1 MRYLLTI
8 TIFCFALVC
17 QGQQRPFINSLS
29 KTSGAVGESISIAGS
44 GFTTT
49 CKVFFGEGEA
59 TYTFNSSTLLT
70 AVVPSNASYGVVR
83 VVDTNS
89 GRIGSSINNFIL
101 SFGGGDFSVA
111 NFDTRQDFPTTNQLS
126 TDLCSCD
133 FNGDG
138 KNDVAISNEDNTQ
151 INIFSNTSTGT
162 TVSFSNQSLNNV
174 NIATTVT
181 SCGDLDGDGRA
192 ELLFSAS
199 LATALN
205 HIFIYKNTS
214 NNATISMTL
223 ADQFLLPNLADGTGK
238 NNPRRIKIGDIDSD
252 GINDIVISSQFE
264 AAIFVYRNL
273 SVKSIDIEATPY
285 KFLLENVS
293 NFGALDIGDL
303 NNNGLLDI
311 VTLPFEGA
319 QQRIYAIRNISS
331 PGEVKLILDTIF
343 ASQGNRQNVVIGDLN
358 KDGLKDIIST
368 DRELGRLYIHQNTT
382 GDDGRLG
389 FGNEQ
394 FFTAEDVWGV
404 NLGDVNGDENLD
416 IVSASTNNAIYFL
429 INNGDSPDISMT
441 NAESIS
447 TASRNRNIILSD
459 LNSDGKVDLAFTHRS
474 ISDTEGDLS
483 ILINR
488 HCVVPKISPDNLTFC
503 LNSPFT
509 IQATKTQNA
518 NYAWAVIG
526 SNGTLVE
533 NGDNALVTVTSGT
546 SVTIRVT
553 VSTSD
558 GCSES
563 SDITLGMTN
572 GTPPTAPVISSS
584 NSASPLCSGES
595 ITLSAPTADNY
606 YWTLP
611 DGSSSENKDL
621 MLNSVSADDSG
632 EYELRTQSGSNCI
645 SDAGYFTIVVNEP
658 PIVGIRN
665 NGLDNFCAV
674 GGSTELQVPA
684 YDGFSYQ
691 WNNDN
696 GAIAG
701 ETGATATVSE
711 TAGYT
716 VSITSN
722 ESGCSNTSPKYDIKA
737 IPRPVSIIDMTDEVC
752 VNIPVAIAAN
762 STGEQ
767 GFSLNYSWNF
777 GDGTSAA
784 SQTTNKS
791 WSTANDYTVSLRTG
805 YDDIEAC
812 TQTMIQTITVSAVPN
827 IAISSAS
834 NTLVK
839 CPSDSIRLELP
850 QGLQSYLWSTGDT
863 QFFTYAKT
871 MGESTEVTITA
882 SMVTNIGCAVNSTQ
896 VVRNFPNSGIEFTSV
911 EATVQGDSIQLNEDQ
926 LSVDLTAIVDGG
938 SDYVWSPEELLNVT
952 EGEIVRVFP
961 RSRIN
966 DITVSA
972 TDVNNCRE
980 SATLRVINQGV
991 IPRKSFSPNGDD
1003 LGYDCWE
1010 ILNTTNLE
1018 GCKVYIFDS
1027 RGRNVFV
1034 GDSPFVDN
1042 CVWNG
1047 NVDGGSTQAPEGIY
1061 YFVMK
1066 CEDSD
1071 FDQTGSIL
1079 LGR

>member
-1 MRYLLTI
+1 MRYLI
-8 TIFCFALVC
+8 TVAIFFFVLVC
-17 QGQQRPFINSLS
+17 QAQQRPFINSLS
-29 KTSGAVGESISIAGS
+29 KTSGAVGETISIAGS
-44 GFTTT
+44 GFTNT

-59 TYTFNSSTLLT
+59 AFTFNSSTLLT
-70 AVVPSNASYGVVR
+70 AVVPNNATYGVVR

-89 GRIGSSINNFIL
+89 GRVGSSINKFML
-101 SFGGGDFSVA
+101 SFGGGAFSTA
-111 NFDTRQDFPTTNQLS
+111 NFDTRRDIPTNNQLS
-126 TDLCSCD
+126 TDLCACD

-138 KNDVAISNEDNTQ
+138 KNDIAISNEDNTQ
-151 INIFSNTSTGT
+151 INIFTNTSTGT
-162 TVSFSNQSLNNV
+162 SVSFSNQSLNNV

-223 ADQFLLPNLADGTGK
+223 VDQFLLPNLADGTGK

-273 SVKSIDIEATPY
+273 SLKSIDIETTPY
-285 KFLLENVS
+285 KLLLENVS

-331 PGEVKLILDTIF
+331 PGEVKLVLDTIF
-343 ASQGNRQNVVIGDLN
+343 ASQGNRQNVVIADLN

-368 DRELGRLYIHQNTT
+368 DRELGRIYIHQNAT

-394 FFTAEDVWGV
+394 FFSADDVWGV
-404 NLGDVNGDENLD
+404 NLGDINGDGNLD
-416 IVSASTNNAIYFL
+416 VVSASTNNAIYFL
-429 INNGDSPDISMT
+429 INNGDSPDISMA

-447 TASRNRNIILSD
+447 TASRNRNIVVSD

-474 ISDTEGDLS
+474 ISNTQGELS

-488 HCVVPKISPDNLTFC
+488 HCVVPKVSPENLTFC

-509 IQATKTQNA
+509 LQATKTLNA
-518 NYAWAVIG
+518 NYSWAVIG
-526 SNGTLVE
+526 GNGTVVE
-533 NGDNALVTVTSGT
+533 NGDNASITVTSGT
-546 SVTIRVT
+546 SVTVRVT

-572 GTPPTAPVISSS
+572 GSPPSAPTISSS
-584 NSASPLCSGES
+584 NSASPLCAGAS
-595 ITLSAPTADNY
+595 ITLSAPTSDNY

-611 DGSSSENKDL
+611 DGSTSGNQEII
-621 MLNSVSADDSG
+621 LNSVSADNSG

-645 SDAGYFTIVVNEP
+645 SDAGYFTLVVDEP

-665 NGLDNFCAV
+665 NGLDSFCAV
-674 GGSTELQVPA
+674 GGSTELEVPA

-691 WNNDN
+691 WNDDN
-696 GAIAG
+696 GALAG
-701 ETGATATVSE
+701 QSGTTTIVNKS
-711 TAGYT
+711 AGYT
-716 VSITSN
+716 VSIISN
-722 ESGCSNTSPKYDIKA
+722 ESGCRNTSPKYA
-737 IPRPVSIIDMTDEVC
+737 INAVPIPSSMIDMTDEAC
-752 VNIPVAIAAN
+752 VNVPVAIAAN

-767 GFSLNYSWNF
+767 GFTLNYSWDF
-777 GDGTSAA
+777 GDGTNATT
-784 SQTTNKS
+784 QTANKT
-791 WSTANDYTVSLRTG
+791 WTTANDYTVRLTTG
-805 YDDIEAC
+805 YNEINAC
-812 TQTMIQTITVSAVPN
+812 TQTMIQTITVSAIPD
-827 IAISSAS
+827 IAITSAS

-850 QGLQSYLWSTGDT
+850 QGLQSYQWSTGDT

-871 MGESTEVTITA
+871 QGETNEVTITA
-882 SMVTNIGCAVNSTQ
+882 SMITNIGCAVNSSQ
-896 VVRNFPNSGIEFTSV
+896 VVSNFPNSGIEFTSV
-911 EATVQGDSIQLNEDQ
+911 EATVQDNSIELQEDQ
-926 LSVDLTAIVDGG
+926 ISVDVTAIVEGG

-952 EGEIVRVFP
+952 EGESVRVFP
-961 RSRIN
+961 SRRIN
-966 DITVSA
+966 DITVTA
-972 TDVNNCRE
+972 TDANNCRE

-991 IPRKSFSPNGDD
+991 IPRKSFSPNADG

-1010 ILNTTNLE
+1010 ILNTSNLE
-1018 GCKVYIFDS
+1018 DCKVYIFDS
-1027 RGRNVFV
+1027 RGRDIFV
-1034 GDSPFVDN
+1034 GDSPFEDN

-1047 NVDGGSTQAPEGIY
+1047 NIEGGNTAAPEGIY

-1066 CEDSD
+1066 CQDSD
-1071 FDQTGSIL
+1071 FDRTGSIL